1 MKSTEQTTRVAPEA
15 LRGKTTIVTGAGRGI
30 GKAIATLFAQAGARS
45 IFVIRD
51 REAGEQIVAEL
62 TGRGLQA
69 DIGISDVAQPAQ
81 IAMLVLD
88 LIQRYKTIDVLVNN
102 AGVFLDEDRSM
113 RPSQIDPLAFQ
124 RTIDVNLLGPI
135 NMCNAFVPHI
145 SDGGRIINVSS
156 GMGQLSG
163 ESSGY
168 GPAYSMSKAALNMYT
183 QLLAADLRDRKI
195 MVDSFDPG
203 WVRTDMGGSGANVAP
218 EKAAETALFLATRE
232 PSSQTGLFWHGR
244 QVIPW

>member
-1 MKSTEQTTRVAPEA
+1 MKSAEKAIRVAPEA

-45 IFVIRD
+45 IFVLRD
-51 REAGEQIVAEL
+51 RGAGERIVAEL

-69 DIGISDVAQPAQ
+69 DVGVSDVTQPGQ
-81 IAMLVLD
+81 ISSLVLD
-88 LIQRYKTIDVLVNN
+88 LMQRYKTIDVLVNN
-102 AGVFLDEDRSM
+102 AGVFLDEDRTM
-113 RPSQIDPLAFQ
+113 RPSQIDPFVFHN
-124 RTIDVNLLGPI
+124 TIDVNLLGPI

-163 ESSGY
+163 EASGY
-168 GPAYSMSKAALNMYT
+168 GPAYSMSKTALNMYT

-203 WVRTDMGGSGANVAP
+203 WVQTDMGGNGAHVAP
-218 EKAAETALFLATRE
+218 EKAAETALFLAARE
-232 PSSQTGLFWHGR
+232 PSAQTGLFWHGR